1 MQELRH
7 ALVLHILFQTIHCL
21 LIKRIRCLTDGQNGV
36 AVVAVPLHTFVIHIA
51 GVLHRDE
58 LFIRQCGD
66 VLHHSV
72 NGQYGG
78 ICDGVV
84 AWMTLVCAAVLTAEQ
99 VGVDRDWSVTK
110 VQIKEFIRQSEIIFV
125 IW

>member
-1 MQELRH
+1 MQELRNP
-7 ALVLHILFQTIHCL
+7 LTLHILFQTIYFL
-21 LIKRIRCLTDGQNGV
+21 LIERICGLPDRQDGV
-36 AVVAVPLHTFVIHIA
+36 AVVTSPFHTFVIHVA
-51 GVLHRDE
+51 GMFHRDE
-58 LFIRQCGD
+58 SLICQYSD

-72 NGQYGG
+72 NRQTGG
-78 ICDGVV
+78 ICDCFV
-84 AWMTLVCAAVLTAEQ
+84 AGMALVHAVVLTAEQ